1 MKKPALR
8 VAVVLAWAAGAGL
21 LYWVV
26 SQADPDALLAAVRTL
41 GWGIVGVVAYH
52 VLPLWPDV
60 VAWRLLFFPPPPRP
74 LWTWWARWVGE
85 AGNALLPGQAG
96 EVLRIRMAILAGSTG
111 SAATA
116 SVVVDVSLGTIAQLA
131 FCLVGLVIFG
141 SAVGVEGLAVPLFF
155 GILALGVGAVVF
167 VYLQRRGLFGRL
179 APLVA
184 PFARRAPAL
193 AAAVDHT
200 VAELWRRPKSLAWS
214 AGWRLVSCVL
224 GAGEVLLV
232 FWLLGNPLPLGDA
245 LALESLGQAARA
257 AAFAIP
263 AGLGVQEGA
272 LVLVAVALGLPA
284 EHALARAL
292 VKRVREVALGIPALL
307 SWQAAEFVRRRGAVL
322 SPARD

>member
-8 VAVVLAWAAGAGL
+8 VAAVLAWAAGAGL
-21 LYWVV
+21 LCWVV
-26 SQADPDALLAAVRTL
+26 SQADPDALLASVRTL
-41 GWGIVGVVAYH
+41 GWGIAGVVAYH

-60 VAWRLLFFPPPPRP
+60 AAWRLLFFPPPPGA
-74 LWTWWARWVGE
+74 LWAWWARWVGE

-111 SAATA
+111 TAATA
-116 SVVVDVSLGTIAQLA
+116 SVVVDVSLGTLAQVA
-131 FCLVGLVIFG
+131 FCLVGVAIFG
-141 SAVGVEGLAVPLFF
+141 GAVGVEGLAVPLFL
-155 GILALGVGAVVF
+155 GIVALGIGAVVF

-179 APLVA
+179 APFIA

-200 VAELWRRPKSLAWS
+200 VAELWRRPKTLAWS
-214 AGWRLVSCVL
+214 AGGRFASCVL

-232 FWLLGNPLPLGDA
+232 FWLLGNPLSFAEA

-272 LVLVAVALGLPA
+272 LVLVATALGLPA
-284 EHALARAL
+284 EHALALAL
-292 VKRVREVALGIPALL
+292 VKRVREVTLGVPALL
-307 SWQAAEFVRRRGAVL
+307 SWQAAEFFRRRGAVL
-322 SPARD
+322 SPVRD